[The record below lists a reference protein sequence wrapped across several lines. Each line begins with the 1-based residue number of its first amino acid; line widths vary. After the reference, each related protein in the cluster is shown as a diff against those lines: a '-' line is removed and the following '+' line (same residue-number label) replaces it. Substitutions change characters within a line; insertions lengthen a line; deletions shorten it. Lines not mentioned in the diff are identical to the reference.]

1 MPRPTSL
8 SEVRDRIDALDGELV
23 GLLARRESLVRAAAA
38 FKSDEQAVRAPDR
51 AERVVAAARA
61 RATAAGLAPEVAE
74 AVWRAMVAA
83 FIDLELGEHRGDGG
97 SPAGSVADGAGVAV
111 EHEPR
116 R

>member
-61 RATAAGLAPEVAE
+61 RAAASPRLATPSFASTFVTCTLTVFSLINRRWAIVRFVAP
-74 AVWRAMVAA
+74 AA
-83 FIDLELGEHRGDGG
+83 
-97 SPAGSVADGAGVAV
+97 STS
-111 EHEPR
+111 
-116 R
+116 